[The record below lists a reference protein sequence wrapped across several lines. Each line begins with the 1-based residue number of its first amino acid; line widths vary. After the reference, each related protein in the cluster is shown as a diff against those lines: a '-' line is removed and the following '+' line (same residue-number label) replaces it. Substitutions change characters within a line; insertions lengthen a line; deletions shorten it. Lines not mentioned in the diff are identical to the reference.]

1 MVHLRL
7 LGSLLTNLFGRWPTV
22 DEVVLK
28 YLQLPEE
35 GVQNVDDM
43 TIGDILDAKL
53 AKAKAQLVAKELE
66 KAKRD
71 LQVAEANAASAPS
84 SLDAMDTTLLD

>member
-53 AKAKAQLVAKELE
+53 AEAKAQLAAKELA
-66 KAKRD
+66 KAKHD
-71 LQVAEANAASAPS
+71 LQVAQANAASASS
-84 SLDAMDTTLLD
+84 SLHAMDGTLLD